1 MKDYELRITN
11 YELRAVTKILC
22 ILCVLCSAVFSANA
36 QSTNQSYPT
45 AITSNEISGR
55 IAARDIGDARLT
67 SYFYVFNGNQGD
79 VFINVQ
85 TSNFN
90 GDVDIFTAGNLKP
103 LTKITI
109 YADDTVSET
118 GRVVYLRQPAKLI
131 LRIEGR
137 SPNDDAATF
146 RVKFAGSFAP
156 VEAAIAENSASEI
169 PEVKSENQTAVRV
182 NSVGTIVEVKPKPV
196 PSPKETIAKKEVKPR
211 RKNLP
216 GAPGNKKD
224 TKEREVAD
232 QSQPMK
238 IDVKENTTEE
248 RKEETAVE
256 KRETEEEKKNAP
268 VVIITDNTAKE
279 DETKT
284 DRENSPEE
292 TKEKSVEKTAGTTAK
307 NSAENKSATAVKSKP
322 KSKPIKVKEPNPLE
336 NIRLIILFKDGT
348 HIERAMSDVIKVGVD
363 KGTLTVISKD
373 GSIGRYS
380 ILDVAKMTIE

>member
-1 MKDYELRITN
+1 MKNSKL
-11 YELRAVTKILC
+11 KIKNFRFLFC
-22 ILCVLCSAVFSANA
+22 ILHCAFCIVFVKA

-45 AITSNEISGR
+45 AISSNEISGR

-67 SYFYVFNGNQGD
+67 SYFYLFGGGQGD

-90 GDVDIFTAGNLKP
+90 GDVDVFTHGNLKP
-103 LTKITI
+103 LTKVTI
-109 YADDTVSET
+109 YADDSTSET

-146 RVKFAGSFAP
+146 RIKFAGSFEPAP
-156 VEAAIAENSASEI
+156 AVAETSASET
-169 PEVKSENQTAVRV
+169 PEVKSENQTDVRV
-182 NSVGTIVEVKPKPV
+182 NSVGTIVEVKPKPL
-196 PSPKETIAKKEVKPR
+196 PPPKETIAKKEEKPR
-211 RKNLP
+211 RKKSVD
-216 GAPGNKKD
+216 APENKKD
-224 TKEREVAD
+224 TKEREVAAD
-232 QSQPMK
+232 ESEPTK
-238 IDVKENTTEE
+238 ADVRENAIEE
-248 RKEETAVE
+248 TKEETAIE
-256 KRETEEEKKNAP
+256 KREAEGEKKAAP
-268 VVIITDNTAKE
+268 LGIVTGNTAKR

-292 TKEKSVEKTAGTTAK
+292 AKEKSIEKTTETSAK
-307 NSAENKSATAVKSKP
+307 SGAENKVETAVKSKP
-322 KSKPIKVKEPNPLE
+322 KGKPKKVKEPNPLE
-336 NIRLIILFKDGT
+336 NIHLIILFKDGT
-348 HIERAMSDVIKVGVD
+348 RIERAMSEVIKVGVD

>member
-1 MKDYELRITN
+1 MKKSKLKNKSFRI
-11 YELRAVTKILC
+11 LFC
-22 ILCVLCSAVFSANA
+22 ILHLAFLTSALSA

-45 AITSNEISGR
+45 AITSNEVTGR

-67 SYFYVFNGNQGD
+67 SYFYVFGGSQGD

-90 GDVDIFTAGNLKP
+90 GDVDVFTVGNLKP

-109 YADDTVSET
+109 YADDTTSET

-137 SPNDDAATF
+137 SPNDEAAIF
-146 RVKFAGSFAP
+146 RIKFAGSFEP
-156 VEAAIAENSASEI
+156 VQAVAENSASET
-169 PEVKSENQTAVRV
+169 PEVKSENQTDVRV
-182 NSVGTIVEVKPKPV
+182 NSVGTILEIKPKPL

-211 RKNLP
+211 SRKST
-216 GAPGNKKD
+216 GAPENNKN
-224 TKEREVAD
+224 TKEKEVAAD
-232 QSQPMK
+232 ESQPTK
-238 IDVKENTTEE
+238 VDAKEDTTEE
-248 RKEETAVE
+248 ARNEERKQEIAVE
-256 KRETEEEKKNAP
+256 KSEVEVEKNNAP
-268 VVIITDNTAKE
+268 IVIITDNTAKP

-284 DRENSPEE
+284 DREVSPEE
-292 TKEKSVEKTAGTTAK
+292 TKETSVGKTTETKAENNPENSETTAIK
-307 NSAENKSATAVKSKP
+307 PKARTKSK
-322 KSKPIKVKEPNPLE
+322 KVKEPNPLE

-348 HIERAMSDVIKVGVD
+348 KIERAMSDVIKVGVD
-363 KGTLTVISKD
+363 KGTLTVIAKD